1 MAKFYSNLINILLL
15 LETVEVWKST
25 LKTTNMFPS
34 IGRTA
39 AKTAHRQQRRN
50 FSMKIMQRD
59 AERLD
64 KNDLRKLVTVS

>member
-1 MAKFYSNLINILLL
+1 MLAKFYSNLINILLL

-34 IGRTA
+34 IARTA
-39 AKTAHRQQRRN
+39 AKTARQQRRN

-64 KNDLRKLVTVS
+64 KNDLKKLVTVS